1 MQNSRQPDESRAS
14 FVKLGRRYVPDKSS
28 KHAPCAVRKSSR
40 YGTRSVP
47 TTIKTG
53 KSARPTLTM
62 AAALMIVGVLGPTN
76 ASAVE
81 RLLPDGIQ
89 YNKSVPSPAKF
100 LGFDWG
106 ARHLYHHELVR
117 YCEKLAETS
126 PRVQLSTY
134 EHTYGGKPLLAV
146 SISSPANLKRLTAIR
161 KAHRQLADPTTPI
174 PKNLESLPLCMW
186 MCYGVH
192 GNEASATNI
201 SVWVAYHLAAS
212 NNEETLRWLDETVI
226 RLDPSLNP
234 DGFERFAHW
243 TNNHK
248 GLFPSEEP
256 EDREHSEDWPSG
268 RTNYYWFDLNRD
280 WLPMR
285 HPESRGRIKAYHQWK
300 PNVVLDF
307 HEMGSHSTYF
317 FQPGVPARNNPL
329 TPSRVF
335 ELTSEIAE
343 YHAKALDDRGALFY
357 TQERFDDFYM
367 GKGSTYPDLHG
378 GIGIL
383 FEQASAR
390 GIQQQTRH
398 GKLSFRD
405 ALQNQFATSL
415 SSLRAA
421 VNLRQELLMWKAEFY
436 QTALDEARDDKVKAY
451 VVSSP
456 NDPARLTEFR
466 KLLTA
471 HDIRTTT
478 LKEDIT
484 VGKKTFDVESS
495 LVVPTEQPEYRFVRS
510 LFERRTS
517 FAENIFYDVSTW
529 TLPLAF
535 GLESAEYTE
544 SLDGLLAKKQAAVTK
559 PRLEKP
565 AIAYIIDWQGYRAP
579 RLLNRLLE
587 EDIVVYATPEPIT
600 VRTSDGSA
608 AFVPGSLIVPVKNQ
622 PHKRRAITAIVGA
635 AVRTD
640 QVRVRSATSSLTD
653 DGPDLGSDK
662 MVRIAKPQ
670 MLVVAGSGASAY
682 EAGEVWYV
690 ADRQLNMTMTMSSAS
705 KLDSLDLNKYNRIV
719 IVSGQHALTPLVRDK
734 LEGWLKVGGT
744 LIVYGGAVNSLES
757 GGLLSKASIT
767 RQDLTHAPSPLVN
780 RRPYGTAK
788 TALDLQLMRGAILR
802 TIVDQSH
809 PLGFAMPESLPVFR
823 NQQTL
828 IAPSKNV
835 YANPLVYA
843 PEPVMSGYVSESNR
857 RLLVTSASV
866 VVYPRGSG
874 RIVILAE
881 NPNFRAFWLGTERL
895 FYNAIF
901 LPDMIS
907 GALSD

>member
-1 MQNSRQPDESRAS
+1 MT
-14 FVKLGRRYVPDKSS
+14 KRR
-28 KHAPCAVRKSSR
+28 
-40 YGTRSVP
+40 T
-47 TTIKTG
+47 
-53 KSARPTLTM
+53 SARSACITSLLVSLVFLNLT
-62 AAALMIVGVLGPTN
+62 INVD
-76 ASAVE
+76 SAE
-81 RLLPDGIQ
+81 RLLPVGIE
-89 YNKSVPSPAKF
+89 YDKSIPSPAKF
-100 LGFDWG
+100 LGFEWG

-117 YCEKLAETS
+117 YCEKLAELS
-126 PRVQLSTY
+126 PRVQFSTY
-134 EHTYGGKPLLAV
+134 AETYGGKPLVAL
-146 SISSPANLKRLTAIR
+146 SISSPDNLKRLGAIR
-161 KAHRQLADPTTPI
+161 KAHLQLADPTTPA
-174 PKNLESLPLCMW
+174 PRNLESLPLCMW

-201 SVWVAYHLAAS
+201 SVWVAYHLAAAQD
-212 NNEETLRWLDETVI
+212 EETLRWLDETVV

-248 GLFPSEEP
+248 GLFPSDEP
-256 EDREHSEDWPSG
+256 EDLEHSEDWPSG

-285 HPESRGRIKAYHQWK
+285 HPESRGRIHAYHQWK

-317 FQPGVPARNNPL
+317 FQPGIPARNNPL

-378 GIGIL
+378 GVGIL

-390 GIQQQTRH
+390 GIHQKTRH

-405 ALQNQFATSL
+405 ALQNQFSTSL
-415 SSLRAA
+415 SSLRAS
-421 VNLRQELLMWKAEFY
+421 VNLRKQLLDWKAEFY
-436 QTALDEARDDKVKAY
+436 RSALDEARSDTVKGY

-456 NDPARLTEFR
+456 TDPARLSEFA
-466 KLLTA
+466 KLLNA
-471 HDIRTTT
+471 HDIRTER
-478 LKEDIT
+478 LQK
-484 VGKKTFDVESS
+484 DVEVAGQQFAASSS
-495 LVVPTEQPEYRFVRS
+495 LFVPMEQPEYRFVRS

-535 GLESAEYTE
+535 GLDSAEFVKPLE
-544 SLDGLLAKKQAAVTK
+544 GVIAPKAKAATRPNAV
-559 PRLEKP
+559 EKSSV
-565 AIAYIIDWQGYRAP
+565 AYIVDWQGYRAP

-587 EDIVVYATPEPIT
+587 EEVAVYATPEAIT
-600 VRTSDGSA
+600 VRTVNGPA
-608 AFVPGSLIVPVKNQ
+608 KFVPGSLIVPMKRQ
-622 PHKRRAITAIVGA
+622 TDKRRIVGALINA

-640 QVRVRSATSSLTD
+640 QVRVRSAISALTD
-653 DGPDLGSDK
+653 EGPDLGSDK
-662 MVRIAKPQ
+662 MMRIAKPQ
-670 MLVVAGSGASAY
+670 VLVVAGSGSSAY

-690 ADRQLNMTMTMSSAS
+690 ADHQLSMTITMSSATR
-705 KLDSLDLNKYNRIV
+705 LGSLDLDKYNRIV
-719 IVSGQHALTPLVRDK
+719 VVSGQHSMTIAVREK
-734 LEGWLKVGGT
+734 LGDWIKRGGT
-744 LIVYGGAVNSLES
+744 LVAYGGAVASLES
-757 GGLLSKASIT
+757 AGLMSEATIKRPDIA
-767 RQDLTHAPSPLVN
+767 HAKSPLAN

-788 TALDLQLMRGAILR
+788 TSLDLQLMRGAILR
-802 TIVDQSH
+802 TIVDQTH
-809 PLGFAMPESLPVFR
+809 PLGFALPESLPVFR
-823 NQQTL
+823 NHETL

-843 PEPVMSGYVSESNR
+843 QEPVMSGYVSDENR
-857 RLLVTSASV
+857 RSLTTSASV
-866 VVYPRGSG
+866 VVYPRASG
-874 RIVILAE
+874 RIIVLAE
-881 NPNFRAFWLGTERL
+881 NPNFRAFWLGSERL
-895 FYNAIF
+895 FYNALF

-907 GALSD
+907 GSLSD